1 MPKHQVEIEIIGS
14 GTQVT
19 LYVIDDVALNKLI
32 ENSKSDDKL
41 EYYEILDSVDDVEC
55 HHICTGIDLIDGE
68 PTMKFTIDGESSE
81 VDDVL
86 YLSNLEEDEIA
97 DIENCFVYD
106 DENVNDLEGSI
117 PQGKHAIVV
126 ADGFK
131 GGVLKTSFDAD
142 APINPQDL
150 RLEFVDL
157 DGLADFS
164 TCSYHLGTS
173 GSLEYDLKSVLY
185 KGSSYGFDFSC
196 SNFKSCDVYLIT
208 RDQAGQLEISPM
220 SEELFN

>member
-14 GTQVT
+14 GTQVI
-19 LYVIDDVALNKLI
+19 LYVIGDEALNKLI
-32 ENSKSDDKL
+32 ENSKSDDRL
-41 EYYEILDSVDDVEC
+41 EYYQILDSVDDVEC

-86 YLSNLEEDEIA
+86 YLSSLEEDEIA

-106 DENVNDLEGSI
+106 DENVKDLEGSI

-126 ADGFK
+126 AEGFR
-131 GGVLKTSFDAD
+131 GGVLETSLEAD
-142 APINPQDL
+142 ATINPQDL
-150 RLEFVDL
+150 RLEFIDL

-164 TCSYHLGTS
+164 TCSYQLGTS

-185 KGSSYGFDFSC
+185 KGSSYEFDFSC
-196 SNFKSCDVYLIT
+196 SYFKSRNVYLIT
-208 RDQAGQLEISPM
+208 RDNAGVLEISPM

>member
-19 LYVIDDVALNKLI
+19 LYVIDDAALNKLI
-32 ENSKSDDKL
+32 ENSKSDDRL
-41 EYYEILDSVDDVEC
+41 EYYEVLDSIDDVEC

-68 PTMKFTIDGESSE
+68 PTMKFIIDGESSE
-81 VDDVL
+81 VDDVF
-86 YLSNLEEDEIA
+86 YLPNLEEDEITE
-97 DIENCFVYD
+97 IENYFVYD
-106 DENVNDLEGSI
+106 DENVKDLEGSV

-131 GGVLKTSFDAD
+131 GGVLQTSFATDS
-142 APINPQDL
+142 PINPQDL
-150 RLEFVDL
+150 RLEFIDL

-185 KGSSYGFDFSC
+185 KENSYEFDFSC
-196 SNFKSCDVYLIT
+196 SNFKSCEIYLIT
-208 RDQAGQLEISPM
+208 RNKAGVLAISPL

>member
-1 MPKHQVEIEIIGS
+1 MSKHQVEIEIIGS

-19 LYVIDDVALNKLI
+19 LYVIDDETLNKLI
-32 ENSKSDDKL
+32 KNSKSDDRL
-41 EYYEILDSVDDVEC
+41 NYYEVLDSVDGVES

-86 YLSNLEEDEIA
+86 YLSSLEEDEIA

-106 DENVNDLEGSI
+106 DENVKDLEGSI

-131 GGVLKTSFDAD
+131 GGVLQTSFETDS
-142 APINPQDL
+142 PIHPQDL
-150 RLEFVDL
+150 RLEFIDL

-185 KGSSYGFDFSC
+185 KGRSYEFDFSC

-208 RDQAGQLEISPM
+208 RDKSGVLEISPM
-220 SEELFN
+220 SEELFS